1 MERKRIICL
10 FLFVVLILIFSSCH
24 PRHVS
29 DIKFAMT
36 KEEVVSLWGET
47 DLITH
52 KTTNGTTLE
61 TWEYHFAG
69 SSSIC
74 RITFVDDRV
83 AGNPQCVRPPA
94 ERGYYSQREQT
105 QPGSRSIER
114 SFVREGLFAMNLAE
128 ALEIGPAK
136 SEAEAESM
144 LASLGIAPP
153 KGWIADYPV
162 TPDII
167 EELQN
172 AIGVAAD
179 SGKIAMSKAEAIEA
193 FEDLIKEIE
202 SQYGSLEPP
211 PGRQPYPEP
220 YYYPYP
226 YYYAY
231 LYPFLYPY
239 SYLYPYPYPYYRPFP
254 YYYGGYYGYR
264 SHYYYPRH
272 YPYYRGGFGSS
283 GSHGGG
289 RGGGGYH
296 GGGRSGGGFQGG
308 GRSGGR
314 F

>member
-1 MERKRIICL
+1 MRRRRVHIERKRIICL
-10 FLFVVLILIFSSCH
+10 FLFGVLILIFSSSH

-47 DLITH
+47 DLITY

-83 AGNPQCVRPPA
+83 AGNPQCARPPA

-105 QPGSRSIER
+105 QPGPRSIER
-114 SFVREGLFAMNLAE
+114 SFAREGLFAMNLAE

-144 LASLGIAPP
+144 LASLGIAP
-153 KGWIADYPV
+153 KNGWIADYPV

-167 EELQN
+167 GELQN
-172 AIGVAAD
+172 AIGAAAD
-179 SGKIAMSKAEAIEA
+179 SGKIAMNKSEAIKV
-193 FEDLIKEIE
+193 FEDLVIEIE
-202 SQYGSLEPP
+202 SQYSRVEPSP
-211 PGRQPYPEP
+211 SGEPYPET

-226 YYYAY
+226 FY
-231 LYPFLYPY
+231 FRF
-239 SYLYPYPYPYYRPFP
+239 LYPYPYYDPYP
-254 YYYGGYYGYR
+254 YYYGGYYRSYR
-264 SHYYYPRH
+264 PYYYPYR
-272 YPYYRGGFGSS
+272 YPYYRGGFG
-283 GSHGGG
+283 
-289 RGGGGYH
+289 
-296 GGGRSGGGFQGG
+296 GGGFQGG
-308 GRSGGR
+308 GRSGR
-314 F
+314 R